1 MNLRSLSLLAAVL
14 LLAACSTSP
23 TTTANTSGGTGT
35 AAETQAGPA
44 PGSREDFTQNV
55 GDRVFFD
62 FNESSIK
69 PEGRQT
75 LQKQAAWLQ
84 KYTNVT
90 VTVEGHCDDRGTRE
104 YNLALGAKRAA
115 AVKNYLVAAGINP
128 NRVDTISYGKER
140 PEVLGDNE
148 NAWRQNRRAVTVVKQ
163 PRVGS

>member
-23 TTTANTSGGTGT
+23 TTTENTSGGTGT

-62 FNESSIK
+62 FNESAIK

-104 YNLALGAKRAA
+104 YNLALGARRANA
-115 AVKNYLVAAGINP
+115 AKQALVALGIAA
-128 NRVDTISYGKER
+128 NRIQTISYGKDR
-140 PEVLGDNE
+140 PVVAGDNE
-148 NAWRQNRRAVTVVKQ
+148 SAWAQNRVSITVIN
-163 PRVGS
+163 

>member
-23 TTTANTSGGTGT
+23 TTTENTSGGTST

-62 FNESSIK
+62 FNESAIK

-84 KYTNVT
+84 RYTNVT

-104 YNLALGAKRAA
+104 YNLALGARRANA
-115 AVKNYLVAAGINP
+115 AKQALVALGIAA
-128 NRVDTISYGKER
+128 NRIQTISYGKDR
-140 PEVLGDNE
+140 PVVAGDNE
-148 NAWRQNRRAVTVVKQ
+148 SAWAQNRVSITVIN
-163 PRVGS
+163 

>member
-23 TTTANTSGGTGT
+23 TTTENTSGGTST

-62 FNESSIK
+62 FNESAIK

-104 YNLALGAKRAA
+104 YNLALGARRAN
-115 AVKNYLVAAGINP
+115 AVKEYLVSLGVSAG
-128 NRVDTISYGKER
+128 RLETISYGKER
-140 PEVLGDNE
+140 PMCTESSE
-148 NAWRQNRRAVTVVKQ
+148 SCYAQNRRGVTTIS
-163 PRVGS
+163 GGANS